1 MKAPIFDREKIQ
13 INVARI
19 KKNGKTFEVVIDPDL
34 AIEYRK
40 GKDVDINNILKS
52 KEIFY
57 DAKKGLEA
65 SQHEM
70 SEIFKT
76 DDNLEI
82 AKIILKQGEIQLTN
96 EYRKKIIEE
105 KKKRIIDTICRNA
118 IDARTGLPIPPE
130 RIESAMQEAKVKI
143 DEYKPAEQQVEK
155 IIKSLR
161 LIIPIKFETKKI
173 QLKIPAQY
181 ASKTYSTIKSYSK
194 IIKQEW
200 LNDGSFTCQIEIP
213 SGIEQEFF
221 DKINKLTHGDIKSEI
236 IK

>member
-13 INVARI
+13 INVAKI
-19 KKNGKTFEVVIDPDL
+19 KKAGKTFEIVIDPDL

-40 GKDVDINNILKS
+40 GKDIDINEILKS

-70 SEIFKT
+70 SNIFKT
-76 DDNLEI
+76 DDTLEI
-82 AKIILKQGEIQLTN
+82 AKMILKQGEIQLTN

-105 KKKRIIDTICRNA
+105 KKKKIIDAICRNA
-118 IDARTGLPIPPE
+118 VDARTGLPIPPE
-130 RIESAMQEAKVKI
+130 RIESAMQEAKVHI

-161 LIIPIKFETKKI
+161 LIIPIKFEVKKI
-173 QLKIPAQY
+173 QLKVPAQY
-181 ASKTYSTIKSYSK
+181 ASKSYSIIKEYSK

-200 LNDGSFTCQIEIP
+200 LNDGSFTCQMEIP

-221 DKINKLTHGDIKSEI
+221 DKINKLTHGDIESEI